1 MMVGI
6 SLLISLD
13 LYCFQTFLILFV
25 YWYNKEMDIVWLW
38 YVHIIRLK
46 IFYFFNLKLYFC
58 AHVYLAR

>member
-13 LYCFQTFLILFV
+13 LYCFSNISHFICLLD
-25 YWYNKEMDIVWLW
+25 NKEMDVVWLW
-38 YVHIIRLK
+38 YVVIIRLE

-58 AHVYLAR
+58 SHVYLT